1 VTSASAHAKL
11 NLSLVVGPPRADGM
25 HAVATVIQAID
36 LHDDVELEQAPEL
49 AVEGFEDDTLVRA
62 ALESIARRAG
72 VAPDWR
78 ARIEKRIPV
87 AAGLGGGS
95 SDAAAALRLAN
106 GHLAEPLEPE
116 VLHELAAGLG
126 ADVPFFLH
134 EGAQLAIGTG
144 TELQPL
150 DLPTEYAVLVVL
162 ADGARKESTA
172 AVYRSFEARRGFVGF
187 DERRRE
193 LLDALEHVEEPVDLS
208 RLPRNDL
215 ASSDLAD
222 ELERLGAFRADV
234 TGAGPAVYGLFED
247 EPAASRAASSL
258 RRVGP
263 TWLAQP
269 VAGGSP
275 PGG

>member
-1 VTSASAHAKL
+1 MSSTSAHAKL
-11 NLSLVVGPPRADGM
+11 NLSLVVGPLRADGK
-25 HAVATVIQAID
+25 HELVTVIQAID
-36 LHDDVELEQAPEL
+36 LHDDVELEPARAL
-49 AVEGFEDDTLVRA
+49 TVEGFDDDTLVRA

-72 VAPDWR
+72 AAPDWR

-106 GHLAEPLEPE
+106 ALLADPLEPE
-116 VLHELAAGLG
+116 ALHELAAGLG

-134 EGAQLAIGTG
+134 GGLQLAVGDG
-144 TELQPL
+144 SELRQL
-150 DLPTEYAVLVVL
+150 GLPTEYAVLVVL
-162 ADGARKESTA
+162 EEGARKESTA
-172 AVYRSFEARRGFVGF
+172 AVYRSFDERGASLGF
-187 DERRRE
+187 DERRRD
-193 LLDALEHVEEPVDLS
+193 LLRALELVDEPADLV

-215 ASSDLAD
+215 AASKLSE

-234 TGAGPAVYGLFED
+234 SGAGPAVYGLFED
-247 EPAASRAASSL
+247 EPAARRAASSL

-263 TWLAQP
+263 TWLARP
-269 VAGGSP
+269 VAGGSH